1 MTVGQ
6 IAGQA
11 STLQIAGQASTLNF
25 EPRKAR
31 KFLGDLSAD
40 PTLGDSHRATL
51 RSLIADIDR
60 HYFTAG
66 ITNANTLDLEA
77 IVTQWLTTANRAAT
91 PA

>member
-1 MTVGQ
+1 MISVR
-6 IAGQA
+6 IPPWAIP
-11 STLQIAGQASTLNF
+11 L
-25 EPRKAR
+25 
-31 KFLGDLSAD
+31 
-40 PTLGDSHRATL
+40 RATL

-77 IVTQWLTTANRAAT
+77 IVTKWLTTANRAAT